1 MESPVR
7 SFKVSEAGKD
17 QLIKLKRFTGI
28 DQWNILCRW
37 ALCRSLAE
45 DHPPGPVPIKEWS
58 NVELSWLVF
67 GGAYGDALLAMLRQR
82 CLEHGLGTEDAVVA
96 EQFRLHLHRGI
107 ATLAAAGEEVR
118 AVEDLVG
125 LVVSLTPAP

>member
-1 MESPVR
+1 MESPIRTV
-7 SFKVSEAGKD
+7 KISEAAKD

-45 DHPPGPVPIKEWS
+45 DHPPSPAPIKEWS
-58 NVELSWLVF
+58 NVEMSWPVF
-67 GGAYGDALLAMLRQR
+67 AGSYGDALLALMRQR
-82 CLEHGLGTEDAVVA
+82 CVEFGLGAADAVVVD
-96 EQFRLHLHRGI
+96 QFRLHLHRGI

-118 AVEDLVG
+118 AVEDLCRMG
-125 LVVSLTPAP
+125 AAQE

>member
-1 MESPVR
+1 MDSPIR
-7 SFKVSEAGKD
+7 SVKVSAAGRD
-17 QLIKLKRFTGI
+17 QLIRLKRFTGI

-45 DHPPGPVPIKEWS
+45 EHPPSPAPIKEWS
-58 NVELSWLVF
+58 NVDLAWPVF
-67 GGAYGDALLAMLRQR
+67 AGSYGDALLAMLRVR
-82 CLEHGLGTEDAVVA
+82 CQEQGLGTEDAVVV

-118 AVEDLVG
+118 GVEDLVG
-125 LVVSLTPAP
+125 LT

>member
-1 MESPVR
+1 MESPLRAVR
-7 SFKVSEAGKD
+7 ISEAGRD
-17 QLIKLKRFTGI
+17 QLIRLKRFTGI

-45 DHPPGPVPIKEWS
+45 DHPPSPAPIKDWS
-58 NVELSWLVF
+58 SVEMSWPVF
-67 GGAYGDALLAMLRQR
+67 AGPYGDTLLALVRQW
-82 CLEHGLGTEDAVVA
+82 CHEHGLGTEDAVVV

-118 AVEDLVG
+118 AVDDLVG
-125 LVVSLTPAP
+125 LAELSTSRP